1 MNFLRFH
8 LFYIYYIFLHLS
20 LTGSSF
26 LQIGDAISLR
36 LDSSVKY
43 TNTSNVLKS
52 QSNEKSDAFFS
63 LSPGAVVTFGTA
75 GTALDINLRA
85 NYDFLEYRKY
95 SDLDTELLKVSLNGS
110 YRPSL
115 VLNTTFNYAYYEG
128 QNAIS
133 EYSVNV
139 GGADVLIET
148 VTESASFTT
157 RYNYSPKLSFSLGA
171 NLKDLSYDTYANTL
185 SSKKS
190 VSIPFKLYYHYSEK
204 LSIVYGVSITDTKI
218 GERIS
223 TTTSGYDTES
233 IYYNVGLRGDILPK
247 LTGSFDI
254 GYRTLSFS
262 TNTKDFNGLGV
273 TSALTWRMTPKLKTL
288 FKVSRDFDAAGSGST
303 YRATTGNISSIYS
316 INSDYKLSLDY
327 GHTLKFFRS
336 DIVRGT
342 DSRDETLDSFSLK
355 LHYIPSANYAVTA
368 GYRYVES
375 DAQQDYDLNE
385 YELSAQVRY

>member
-8 LFYIYYIFLHLS
+8 LFYIYYILLHLS

-26 LQIGDAISLR
+26 LQIGDAISVR
-36 LDSSVKY
+36 IDSSVKY

-52 QSNEKSDAFFS
+52 QSNEKSEAFFT

-75 GTALDINLRA
+75 GTALDLNLKA

-110 YRPSL
+110 FRPSS
-115 VLNTTFNYAYYEG
+115 VLNTTFNYAYFEG
-128 QNAIS
+128 QSAIT
-133 EYSVNV
+133 EYSVR
-139 GGADVLIET
+139 GADTLIET
-148 VTESASFTT
+148 VTESASFST

-171 NLKDLSYDTYANTL
+171 NLKDLSYDNYTERV
-185 SSKKS
+185 SSKRS
-190 VSIPFKLYYHYSEK
+190 ITIPFKLSYHYSEK
-204 LSIVYGVSITDTKI
+204 LSIVYGISVTDTKI
-218 GERIS
+218 GENEDRKS
-223 TTTSGYDTES
+223 PKYDTES

-262 TNTKDFNGLGV
+262 TNNKDFNGLGV
-273 TSALTWRMTPKLKTL
+273 TSALSWTMTPKLKTS
-288 FKVSRDFDAAGSGST
+288 FKVSRDFDAAGSGGT
-303 YRATTGNISSIYS
+303 YRSTMGNISSTYS
-316 INSDYKLSLDY
+316 INSDYKLSLNY

-336 DIVRGT
+336 DIARGT
-342 DSRDETLDSFSLK
+342 DSRDETLDSIALR
-355 LHYIPSANYAVTA
+355 LHYVPSSNYSVTA

-375 DAQQDYDLNE
+375 DAVQDYDLNE
-385 YELSAQVRY
+385 YEISAQVRY